1 MIESL
6 LEQAPPHGAV
16 MYLINALS
24 FDGEWENIP
33 MSDLL
38 VYLDVK
44 VVMDLIENKKDNV
57 VYATIP
63 KFSYGN
69 KEYDLAWAILL
80 RPGQQFLKTIDER
93 EKFLDSY
100 SKYCTFDRNAFD
112 YYTVLFGSYFYQIS
126 PGDEF
131 REYRSIIK
139 HLIYQII

>member
-1 MIESL
+1 
-6 LEQAPPHGAV
+6 

-69 KEYDLAWAILL
+69 KENDLAWAILL

-93 EKFLDSY
+93 EKFWIFILNIVPS
-100 SKYCTFDRNAFD
+100 TEMPLITIQ
-112 YYTVLFGSYFYQIS
+112 YYLEAIFI
-126 PGDEF
+126 
-131 REYRSIIK
+131 R
-139 HLIYQII
+139 